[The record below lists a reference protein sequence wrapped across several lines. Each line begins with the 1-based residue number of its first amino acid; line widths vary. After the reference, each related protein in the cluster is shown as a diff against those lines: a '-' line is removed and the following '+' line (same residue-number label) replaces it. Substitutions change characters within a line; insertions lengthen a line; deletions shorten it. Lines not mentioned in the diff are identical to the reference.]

1 MPAMR
6 TSTIVALALSL
17 SLTAC
22 ATTSTRPVHS
32 EFEDIPVPKGLTYR
46 QDDSTIIESPTV
58 KAARLLYRGRIE
70 PASLGVSMRST
81 LDANGWRNV
90 SNTLTGSDGAVQI
103 YEKGGNTLQVR
114 IWESWWY
121 TYVELTAS
129 RALTGT
135 QSGQAGQI
143 APATASP
150 LGQPGQAS
158 TR

>member
-1 MPAMR
+1 MTHRIPLTVIAA
-6 TSTIVALALSL
+6 TLF
-17 SLTAC
+17 LTAC
-22 ATTSTRPVHS
+22 ASNPPRPMRS

-143 APATASP
+143 AQPTASP
-150 LGQPGQAS
+150 LGQPGPAS